1 MHLLPGCSCWLKTAA
16 RYYQTPGD
24 GYKAAGRGR
33 AVYARAPAH
42 DDTFCAGLGFDVDN
56 DTKVSAMIDDVIK
69 DAEDRMNKA
78 VKALSDDLQ
87 SIRTGRASPA
97 LIEHLKVEYYGMP
110 TPLQQL
116 AMINVPEPRILAVK
130 PFSPGDIGAIERAI
144 LKSDLGL
151 NPSNDGKIIRLI
163 IPQLTEERRRDLVK
177 HVARRTEEGRVA
189 VRNIRRDA
197 IDDMRAWE
205 KEGEISEDD
214 LHIGQDKVQKL
225 TDRYIKRIDEV
236 GQKKEA
242 EVLEV

>member
-1 MHLLPGCSCWLKTAA
+1 
-16 RYYQTPGD
+16 
-24 GYKAAGRGR
+24 
-33 AVYARAPAH
+33 
-42 DDTFCAGLGFDVDN
+42 
-56 DTKVSAMIDDVIK
+56 
-69 DAEDRMNKA
+69 
-78 VKALSDDLQ
+78 
-87 SIRTGRASPA
+87 
-97 LIEHLKVEYYGMP
+97 
-110 TPLQQL
+110 
-116 AMINVPEPRILAVK
+116 MINIPETPILAVK